1 MMNVAD
7 FHPHRRMR
15 SFRHAVHGMAYFVR
29 SQPHAL
35 IHLLATVLVIRFAW
49 WMKVTREEW
58 MILVVAIGL
67 VWLAEAF
74 NTALESLADAVHPG
88 HSTQIG
94 RAKDVAAAAVLIS
107 ALIATVLG
115 AIVFVPR
122 L

>member
-1 MMNVAD
+1 MNVSD
-7 FHPHRRMR
+7 FSPHRRLR
-15 SFRHAVHGMAYFVR
+15 SFRHALHGLAYFVR

-67 VWLAEAF
+67 VWIAEAM
-74 NTALESLADAVHPG
+74 NTAVETLADAVHPG
-88 HSTQIG
+88 RNSTIG

-107 ALIATVLG
+107 ALVATVLG
-115 AIVFVPR
+115 AFVFVPR
-122 L
+122 F